1 MWGSLSSAH
10 CKNLAARVTRRGV
23 AWPVCSISRQCDHLG
38 IGRSGFG
45 VRPNSMTGSSLRDLV
60 GFMQRDMC
68 RPLRVHETVHGPHM
82 HSARGVVVTVPMDNA
97 HNQYR
102 QARLATPE
110 EKGNGL
116 VVAGT
121 VRTVCDH
128 LVATFASRGSPLA
141 VAAGPTYSAFL
152 PQQQGGEECGEL
164 RVLLRAGPLRFG
176 AIIEVRPFSR
186 YRVEVTVLN
195 GRFGLAPQ
203 RGYSYDRIWDLT
215 DEACAPLQLELSDT
229 DQTGP
234 SVHHPRSRS
243 RRQRSRRVAIA
254 KASVR
259 GRGRVHPGHRP

>member
-1 MWGSLSSAH
+1 MCEPL
-10 CKNLAARVTRRGV
+10 RVCGTLHGLHTHSTRGV
-23 AWPVCSISRQCDHLG
+23 AVSVLMDITHNQFRQA
-38 IGRSGFG
+38 
-45 VRPNSMTGSSLRDLV
+45 T
-60 GFMQRDMC
+60 
-68 RPLRVHETVHGPHM
+68 
-82 HSARGVVVTVPMDNA
+82 GVVVTVPMDSA
-97 HNQYR
+97 HNQHR

-110 EKGNGL
+110 GKGNRL

-141 VAAGPTYSAFL
+141 VAAGPTFSAFL
-152 PQQQGGEECGEL
+152 PQGGGEDCGEL